1 MLKQIFLTTFLIAS
15 SAFFAN
21 LRAAA
26 FALLSIFCTGAFAQN
41 SCLDSNIINDTRLP
55 VCEASSEIAMPDAS
69 MPTAAVFLS
78 LIVSRNEET
87 IVKTLEK
94 IKKHSPETKLNVL
107 VSKNAMT
114 LFKSYAAYCKPT
126 GNEGSYEY
134 LCKLA
139 SALIEEKQINVIVL
153 SKERDQVYPQDYL
166 QFGIKDN
173 LPILLPT
180 INPWETQ
187 DYINSDGSP
196 IAKTYIKDDIAN
208 QCNIRSSSLD
218 ISDPVGFSSTMGGNI
233 ESLPFG
239 ISVMGYGQN
248 EDLTKINAMS
258 DDELF
263 KKMKE
268 VYPPNISDVQIRDQ
282 IKRLRKAVS
291 TLVIQKNHIMQKT
304 GNLSLVNTTLTPVGH
319 ADETFSIVRSNAK
332 CGFSILVPSPSIAI
346 QLLKSTPPNETKE
359 SCISKVFNGS
369 STFDGIDKGVLDKHS
384 NSGCIGFRGKVASE
398 VLSDKELIDLNMQF
412 DSYTEQNIKVIAKV
426 LSEKCSELDIV
437 KLPYLISKSDQ
448 ASSEGIFPNPVN
460 ALVITPLDKMMKSI
474 YINNP
479 TFVKI
484 FDEHIDQKLTSK
496 GLNIEKVFSSPYFSG
511 QGGIHCGSSTIQL
524 CRQK

>member
-1 MLKQIFLTTFLIAS
+1 MDFAS
-15 SAFFAN
+15 IKDMKKSNWYRQTYFS
-21 LRAAA
+21 RAAT

-41 SCLDSNIINDTRLP
+41 SCLDSNMANDSRIP
-55 VCEASSEIAMPDAS
+55 VCEANSEIAMPDAS
-69 MPTAAVFLS
+69 KPTAAVFLS

-94 IKKHSPETKLNVL
+94 IKKYSPETKLNLL

-114 LFKSYAAYCKPT
+114 LLKSYVAYCKPT

-139 SALIEEKQINVIVL
+139 SALSEEKQINVIVL
-153 SKERDQVYPQDYL
+153 SKESDQVYPQDYL

-173 LPILLPT
+173 LPILLT
-180 INPWETQ
+180 TVNQWETQ
-187 DYINSDGSP
+187 DYINPDGSP

-208 QCNIRSSSLD
+208 QCKIRSSSLD
-218 ISDPVGFSSTMGGNI
+218 ISDPVGTSTTMGGNI

-239 ISVMGYGQN
+239 ISVMGYRQN
-248 EDLTKINAMS
+248 DDSTQIKAMS

-263 KKMKE
+263 KKLKE
-268 VYPPNISDVQIRDQ
+268 VYPPNISNDQIRDQ
-282 IKRLRKAVS
+282 IKRLRRVII
-291 TLVIQKNHIMQKT
+291 TLGIQKDHILQKT
-304 GNLSLVNTTLTPVGH
+304 GNLSLVNTTLAPVGH

-332 CGFSILVPSPSIAI
+332 CGFSILVPSPSVAI
-346 QLLKSTPPNETKE
+346 QLLKSTPPKESKE
-359 SCISKVFNGS
+359 SCVSKVFNGR
-369 STFDGIDKGVLDKHS
+369 STFDGIDKAVLDKHS
-384 NSGCIGFRGKVASE
+384 NSGCVGFRGKVASE
-398 VLSDKELIDLNMQF
+398 VLLDKELIDLNMQF
-412 DSYTEQNIKVIAKV
+412 DSYTEQNIKVIARA

-460 ALVITPLDKMMKSI
+460 ALVITPLDKMIKSI

-484 FDEHIDQKLTSK
+484 FDEHIDQKLTSR
-496 GLNIEKVFSSPYFSG
+496 GLNIEKVFSSDYFSG
-511 QGGIHCGSSTIQL
+511 QGGLHCGSSTIQL